1 MEISFRD
8 KGNNKILQF
17 SGNLDIYTSSMIKKK
32 AISTIEEEE
41 IQSFVFDMSQV
52 NYFDSSGIAL
62 IANLRKRMMD
72 RDGRFALLS
81 ISYEIKSVLQLAS
94 MDRFFTI
101 YANEEE
107 IQ

>member
-1 MEISFRD
+1 MEISFRTRERI
-8 KGNNKILQF
+8 KYYGLQELRYLHITR
-17 SGNLDIYTSSMIKKK
+17 NKKK

-41 IQSFVFDMSQV
+41 VESLIFDMSEV

-72 RDGRFALLS
+72 REGKFALLA

-107 IQ
+107 IV